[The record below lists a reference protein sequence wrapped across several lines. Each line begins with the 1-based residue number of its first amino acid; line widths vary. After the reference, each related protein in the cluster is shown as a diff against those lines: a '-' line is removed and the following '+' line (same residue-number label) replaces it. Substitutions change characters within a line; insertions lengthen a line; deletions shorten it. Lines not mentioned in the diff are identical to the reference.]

1 MVVMRCGLKVGGAHS
16 TLPETGLFTDVEKYM
31 RDFSSFGV
39 GEHGEVV
46 SCHSTTHSQSNIMKR
61 RSLFTAILLTGFAS
75 LFSAQAAEETPKPK
89 AKPYPLETCIVSG
102 EKLGSMGKPMVF
114 EYKDQEVKLCC
125 KSCKSKFDKDA
136 DALLKKIQETPKKS

>member
-1 MVVMRCGLKVGGAHS
+1 MKHR
-16 TLPETGLFTDVEKYM
+16 PLFAA
-31 RDFSSFGV
+31 
-39 GEHGEVV
+39 
-46 SCHSTTHSQSNIMKR
+46 
-61 RSLFTAILLTGFAS
+61 LFLAGFAS
-75 LFSAQAAEETPKPK
+75 LFSAQAATEAPKPK

-102 EKLGSMGKPMVF
+102 EKLGEMGKPMVF

>member
-1 MVVMRCGLKVGGAHS
+1 
-16 TLPETGLFTDVEKYM
+16 M